1 MESCS
6 LPCRQLLSN
15 SDAGVASAAV
25 AALPDLAA
33 AAFRPQ
39 PGGSTTP
46 GTASQPAA
54 AAPGGTAAAGAA
66 GAGAGAGADA
76 GAGAGQ
82 DAGYG
87 QLLLQDLLSAV
98 LRRVKELGPELAAV
112 LLPLAQALPASQQ
125 RRALLLPLLPQLCAV
140 PTEEPADADGPSHR
154 QSLCGHWRVRLAT
167 AEQLAGLLACMGAG
181 QGQGD
186 EEGAGEARQAV
197 MACLQTLQ
205 RDPVWRVRQEAA
217 RQVEQLL
224 PPAA

>member
-33 AAFRPQ
+33 AAFRTQ
-39 PGGSTTP
+39 SDESTSP

-54 AAPGGTAAAGAA
+54 AAAGGTAAAGAA
-66 GAGAGAGADA
+66 GAGAGAEA
-76 GAGAGQ
+76 GTVQ

-87 QLLLQDLLSAV
+87 HSLLQDLLAAV
-98 LRRVKELGPELAAV
+98 LKRVKELGPELAAV
-112 LLPLAQALPASQQ
+112 LLPLAQALPAPQE

-140 PTEEPADADGPSHR
+140 PVEEPADADGPSHR

-167 AEQLAGLLACMGAG
+167 AEQLAGLLACKGAG

-186 EEGAGEARQAV
+186 DEGAGEARQAV
-197 MACLQTLQ
+197 LACLEALQ

-217 RQVEQLL
+217 RQVEQLV
-224 PPAA
+224 PPAV